1 MGIEYK
7 IKFAVPI
14 NYDSASLLRK
24 LPSPIDRHSRIE
36 IYNYAIEADGF
47 YFVDNLG
54 DRNVA
59 AVALRSLLDEA
70 LRFSHTVELTEL

>member
-1 MGIEYK
+1 MSVLGQERPEAI
-7 IKFAVPI
+7 ACCV
-14 NYDSASLLRK
+14 LRT
-24 LPSPIDRHSRIE
+24 LPSPIDRHSRTE

-54 DRNVA
+54 DRTVA

-70 LRFSHTVELTEL
+70 LRFSPTVELTEL